1 MIFLIISLV
10 ILGLTGLLIIIKL
23 KQKSKTKNDI
33 NHKIKIKLD
42 TDVEGFAEVKRFNR
56 DKYIEETFNQIFHAI
71 QVDEWLSSFSYAY
84 FEFTRDKIKLKIDY
98 SDYDNFKIKSI
109 TLTSGYNNYYYSNG
123 LDESVYRFFYNTYA
137 EHIKK
142 ENEAL
147 KKLTDDSL
155 VEINKVLGKST
166 IRDSKINQLLDSL

>member
-1 MIFLIISLV
+1 MIISV
-10 ILGLTGLLIIIKL
+10 TVVATLIVLNKR
-23 KQKSKTKNDI
+23 KAKEVSKPKSN
-33 NHKIKIKLD
+33 KIKLD

-123 LDESVYRFFYNTYA
+123 LDESVYRFFYNVYA
-137 EHIKK
+137 DYIKK
-142 ENEAL
+142 ENEDL
-147 KKLTDDSL
+147 KKATDASL

-166 IRDSKINQLLDSL
+166 IRDSKIDQLLDNI